1 MGALHSHNVKDALGT
16 DFDKDMFLD
25 DVPLYKILIWIQ
37 SYLGIDSFVKQTV
50 IDLLL
55 LTLER
60 GKVNE

>member
-1 MGALHSHNVKDALGT
+1 
-16 DFDKDMFLD
+16 MFLD